1 MANEIHRLNRPTLIL
16 APNKTLTARL
26 YNEMKNFF
34 PENAVEY
41 LVSYYDYFQPEVYIP
56 GIDRFVQKDSAI
68 NAQLERLRLSTTK
81 SLLERRDAIVVGSV
95 SSMYGLGDPKDYRA
109 IQVPLSVGMKLEP
122 DDLVQRWGRLSYAES
137 KQKFKRGT
145 HRVGGSIIDIFPAD
159 SDYKVIR
166 VHFANG
172 AVKDLEWIYSAT
184 ENQLSHLYQYLVSL
198 KTRFAPSASQV
209 EADRLYERISND
221 IEMMREMSIISC
233 GWPRWLLVHDRI
245 QKRPEGLPSGL
256 FHF

>member
-1 MANEIHRLNRPTLIL
+1 
-16 APNKTLTARL
+16 
-26 YNEMKNFF
+26 MKNFF

-41 LVSYYDYFQPEVYIP
+41 FVSYYDYFQPEVYIP

-145 HRVGGSIIDIFPAD
+145 HRVGGSIIDICPAD

-209 EADRLYERISND
+209 ETDRLYERISND